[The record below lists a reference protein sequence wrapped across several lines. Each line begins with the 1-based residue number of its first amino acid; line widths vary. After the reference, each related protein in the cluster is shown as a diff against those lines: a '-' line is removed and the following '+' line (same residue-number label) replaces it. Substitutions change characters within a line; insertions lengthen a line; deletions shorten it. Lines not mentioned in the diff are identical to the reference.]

1 MEDDDDDESLEVEL
15 AALAAGNDTS
25 YKSRRNGKLVS
36 FTNFVFYITEIIK
49 WELSQIY
56 NIQSILLIYYP
67 FYFFFLYGVTRWW
80 TLMHLQSVTLG
91 YMAQK

>member
-1 MEDDDDDESLEVEL
+1 MEDDDDESLEVEL

-49 WELSQIY
+49 
-56 NIQSILLIYYP
+56 
-67 FYFFFLYGVTRWW
+67 
-80 TLMHLQSVTLG
+80 
-91 YMAQK
+91 